1 MLVRL
6 DLVLTT
12 ETGDRMVAGQVAG
25 LVGENVEDTKS
36 PGISVIY
43 MVNGYN
49 NKPFLLN
56 LLFKY

>member
-1 MLVRL
+1 
-6 DLVLTT
+6 
-12 ETGDRMVAGQVAG
+12 MVAGQVAG
-25 LVGENVEDTKS
+25 LVGEDVEDTKS